1 MAREISPLARCAAE
15 IRAEIKSAVAA
26 GTLPPYPD
34 GITFSVTLQTG
45 AASTAIFI
53 ELRNA
58 PRPWLAD
65 STPGVI
71 NRRSPQFARL
81 HEELTQIAA
90 RRLAGGGFA
99 SAVHVQS
106 DPETEKE

>member
-1 MAREISPLARCAAE
+1 MAREISPLARCAAQ
-15 IRAEIKSAVAA
+15 IRTDIKSAVAA

-34 GITFSVTLQTG
+34 GITFSVTTHTG

-65 STPGVI
+65 RTPDAI
-71 NRRSPQFARL
+71 NRRSPQFTRL

-90 RRLAGGGFA
+90 RRLADGGFTGT
-99 SAVHVQS
+99 VYVQS
-106 DPETEKE
+106 DPETEK